1 MKSIWKIALV
11 TIALATGIGTM
22 GQSSINDQ
30 GRRQRIDAA
39 ASKAEQ
45 ESLAKRQSALD
56 QAARSAQPS
65 RIVIPDSPAAP
76 AGIVDPDRI
85 ARQFSDIKGPEK
97 REEETNELILFVSLS
112 MPTGSLERAA
122 RDVRKTSGMLV
133 MRGASQGVGPGKWE
147 KSIADMK
154 PMTDNGGEVF
164 LHPDMFDRYAIKK
177 VPALVI
183 APDAQ
188 AGCTEDA
195 CREFAVIYGDVSLE
209 YALEQLTDRKDTI
222 GRIARERL
230 AMLGKR

>member
-1 MKSIWKIALV
+1 
-11 TIALATGIGTM
+11 M
-22 GQSSINDQ
+22 GQSHISDQ
-30 GRRQRIDAA
+30 ARRQRVDAA
-39 ASKAEQ
+39 AIKAEQ
-45 ESLAKRQSALD
+45 DSHAQRNSAMD
-56 QAARSAQPS
+56 QAARAAQPA
-65 RIVIPDSPAAP
+65 RVYIPDSPAAP
-76 AGIVDPDRI
+76 ATPAGVVDPDRI

-122 RDVRKTSGMLV
+122 RDVKKTSGMLV
-133 MRGASQGVGPGKWE
+133 MRGASRGVGPGKWVE
-147 KSIADMK
+147 SIADMK

-164 LHPDMFDRYAIKK
+164 LHPDMFDRYNIKK

-209 YALEQLTDRKDTI
+209 YALDQLTERKDSI

-230 AMLGKR
+230 ALLGKR